1 VLSQAAFP
9 LGGDEAAQLSRS
21 IEQAVAAE
29 QEAAAAARDAGRAA
43 AAAAE
48 AAKQAVE
55 KAERAAAAE
64 QAAAERAA
72 EERAAA
78 DRADAFR
85 VAAEIAEAIF
95 ASEALDD
102 VGRAGKVRPPP
113 PPPPH
118 THTSPTR
125 TGPCTFNAVELLS
138 FSEGFFFRGLPGPF
152 PTSFAFVAKSALP
165 NPTLP

>member
-1 VLSQAAFP
+1 MLSQAAFP

-29 QEAAAAARDAGRAA
+29 QEAAAAARDAGRA

-102 VGRAGKVRPPP
+102 VGRAGKVRPLPP
-113 PPPPH
+113 HTH